1 MCQGRWQNIQ
11 QTEHIHLLWEWFQF
25 TARKILIRSHYIILS
40 FCSVL
45 SLYTVFKIKTITDQ
59 YIGEV
64 STNYWQSVDKVSVNE
79 KRYRPRHIWN
89 DYRPCLDQVLSNYP
103 TTVRPPCDFH
113 FIKVIGHAT
122 FASAAVF
129 LSFLHLSPH
138 LHALEQ
144 QRDSWTQVQRRF
156 TQHPPSR
163 EHPQYANCKHA
174 ADTSSRV
181 INFGFRRPSL

>member
-1 MCQGRWQNIQ
+1 MSYGFSCKK
-11 QTEHIHLLWEWFQF
+11 TELSSTWPHGLSQKYKLINHKQS
-25 TARKILIRSHYIILS
+25 ILY
-40 FCSVL
+40 
-45 SLYTVFKIKTITDQ
+45 YT
-59 YIGEV
+59 
-64 STNYWQSVDKVSVNE
+64 
-79 KRYRPRHIWN
+79 
-89 DYRPCLDQVLSNYP
+89 
-103 TTVRPPCDFH
+103 RPPCAFH
-113 FIKVIGHAT
+113 LIKVIGHAS

-144 QRDSWTQVQRRF
+144 QRDSLTQVQLRF